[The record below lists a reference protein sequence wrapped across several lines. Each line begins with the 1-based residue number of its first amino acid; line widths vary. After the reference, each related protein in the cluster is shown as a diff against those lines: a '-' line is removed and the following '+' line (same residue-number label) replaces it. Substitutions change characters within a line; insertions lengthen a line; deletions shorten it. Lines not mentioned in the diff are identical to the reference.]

1 MNEVNQSSSDD
12 EEDKAE
18 RILQAASEIILSPDF
33 HSLSTNEV
41 AERANVSKG
50 LIFHHYGSKD
60 NLILKV
66 ITRML
71 NQQLRDTADHVDS
84 YEDPLDVLKE
94 YTQLQLKLISDQSH
108 IITLVMQLIGRMHKD
123 KQTELTVLM
132 MEFAEEAIFT
142 LRKLFLE
149 LGWSEE
155 SVMTA
160 VQMYLAILDGLGM
173 QNEFFNYLPQAP
185 SDFRYNP
192 DDILE
197 FVVDLFDK
205 R

>member
-1 MNEVNQSSSDD
+1 VNEVNQSSSDD